1 MKTASVETTP
11 KTRTTDKQRRRAGR
25 NKTKKS
31 ILVEMLSRKSG
42 ADLAAMSSKLEW
54 QPHTTRAAL
63 SGLRKAGYQLSAET
77 ARNGKATRYRIT
89 AGPVE

>member
-1 MKTASVETTP
+1 MKSASAETTP
-11 KTRTTDKQRRRAGR
+11 KTRTTVKQRRRAGR

-42 ADLAAMSSKLEW
+42 ADLAAISNKLEW

-63 SGLRKAGYQLSAET
+63 SGIRKAGYKVSAET
-77 ARNGKATRYRIT
+77 ARNGKPTRYRIT
-89 AGPVE
+89 AGPAE